1 MRRNGTMKSV
11 CALVLIMCLMVG
23 GFAGRAKAQDRDSV
37 AEGIM
42 AAWSTSESTAASA
55 ADGIQATAA
64 TYGRCV
70 AEHSYRVA
78 SGQGQACDIRGLF
91 ASDTQSQAEA
101 EYLYGLNTYWLQW
114 SEDPATERSISA
126 IFSPVVTDIQVPLD
140 GQTAVASVTAGWTE
154 HDRSANAAQDQQTTD
169 NSMVCKLTM
178 RFEKGT
184 WRITHEECPADQM
197 RRDGY
202 PMGTDFAQLIREVPA
217 RKAAYRAYQ
226 EKAEAYWQQ
235 KVQEMR
241 ETGDPRYAFLSES
254 DRQLAPSPAG
264 AVAPVA
270 SPFLSGYTTYNRD
283 RALSYSNQ
291 YNSYGTSPAHSGY
304 NGKFYL
310 PSEDCQSFGS
320 QCVWAGFGGLDNKAS
335 IDSRL
340 MPMVN
345 STDPALTWWCTSTG
359 ITSPWDTTEG
369 FETMVRANLAQN
381 NYGVQAVCGA
391 NNQSNGAAV
400 STIGVGDIV
409 RWKQGHTMVVVQ
421 ITQIPGDPYNTYKSI
436 LVSAHNTDWSSY
448 PLWKTYAQTDV
459 SLEHIVVYRNPSGA

>member
-154 HDRSANAAQDQQTTD
+154 HDRSANAVQGQETTD
-169 NSMVCKLTM
+169 NNMVCRLTM
-178 RFEKGT
+178 RLEKGT
-184 WRITHEECPADQM
+184 WRITHEECPADSM
-197 RRDGY
+197 RRDQF
-202 PMGTDFAQLIREVPA
+202 PMGTDFAQLIREIPA

-226 EKAEAYWQQ
+226 AKAETYWQK
-235 KVQEMR
+235 KVQDMR
-241 ETGDPRYAFLSES
+241 DTGDLRYALLSEN
-254 DRQLAPSPAG
+254 DRQLAPLPAG
-264 AVAPVA
+264 TSVPNALLSGSGYRTFSGTQSKAYA
-270 SPFLSGYTTYNRD
+270 SLHWSTYNSNFLSKKST
-283 RALSYSNQ
+283 
-291 YNSYGTSPAHSGY
+291 GT
-304 NGKFYL
+304 
-310 PSEDCQSFGS
+310 DCQNFAC
-320 QCVWAGFGGLDNKAS
+320 QCVWSGFGGV
-335 IDSRL
+335 DSGIPSHAV
-340 MPMVN
+340 PMI
-345 STDPALTWWCTSTG
+345 A
-359 ITSPWDTTEG
+359 
-369 FETMVRANLAQN
+369 ANLGGPEWWADKYNSSTLYYNSWVSGLDFESVARN
-381 NYGVQAVCGA
+381 NYVGNQCGVQAMCGE
-391 NNQSNGAAV
+391 QNGGRV
-400 STIGVGDIV
+400 WDGTKWVYT
-409 RWKQGHTMVVVQ
+409 QGE
-421 ITQIPGDPYNTYKSI
+421 D
-436 LVSAHNTDWSSY
+436 L
-448 PLWKTYAQTDV
+448 
-459 SLEHIVVYRNPSGA
+459 